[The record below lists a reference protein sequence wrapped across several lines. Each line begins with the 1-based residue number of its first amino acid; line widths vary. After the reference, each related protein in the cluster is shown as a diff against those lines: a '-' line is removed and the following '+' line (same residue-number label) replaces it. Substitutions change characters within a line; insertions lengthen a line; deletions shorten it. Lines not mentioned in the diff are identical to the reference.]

1 MLMLMHDLEVF
12 LLMLI
17 FDAKVDF
24 THVGCRLSVRFIS
37 SEAAVIVQIKKSVEY
52 LKSLHRVLVHTQQ
65 ITM

>member
-37 SEAAVIVQIKKSVEY
+37 
-52 LKSLHRVLVHTQQ
+52 
-65 ITM
+65 